1 MLKYIKS
8 IKNYHSIALLYIF
21 CFQFIFQTTLKEGL
35 QRLCQ
40 VANGFAINDSHLDA
54 LFYSVGLDEIGI
66 PKNILRTFLER
77 VHTDY
82 EPFEI
87 QSLLSRMLSHFECI
101 IQQKLLAGI
110 EVFSIRDLSV
120 TELIHH
126 RCQQGSLHNKY
137 FVIFKDILSD
147 CYSHLNVMDE
157 VSTDKQRWMLNE
169 LAFFQ
174 RILLKHG
181 SKADVKE
188 LFMFNFDYL
197 FGKLTCFSSAHLYE
211 EVTNVTTAYPDDYE
225 LAVLSEIV
233 ELSREGL
240 GLDSSQLPLQVIGR
254 LDPTKLSAQSSSLLK
269 RLSDEALSLCSV
281 LKPNR
286 ACLLSPSELS
296 SFSKEEQNQWTCKEL
311 KFMFFDHP
319 EYEFVGWRTDT
330 QEIFYFDKNCSVQR
344 SEVFDGLNKVVLT
357 MANHLLIE
365 SKLGV
370 HVLYNMTS
378 RQTIFTVHNGFDVV
392 GTDQVHRLILARTDT
407 RQIKIIDI
415 NECCTA
421 YTFDSDEPYNNVCLS
436 TNGRTVLCFSDNRRK
451 TPISSK
457 RIQGNSPSPA
467 GNHRSSPS
475 NNSLLYVAEE
485 NREDEDYEDE
495 EETYE
500 EITVLD
506 LDALAKVTTINLP
519 TEASFSKFHL
529 MSEDGAYFVRI
540 TEPDMNILV
549 WDLTTGYVQS
559 TIETNCCRIVRIAV
573 SAVGNVVVTA
583 SSDASVRVFN
593 LADGS
598 LRYTLTECVK
608 SVRMDGQHCLAL
620 SPDGKICVYFVRSNF
635 QPSFISVWNLYNG
648 GQLASLTT
656 DFYGLSYQISND
668 STFLVS
674 NFPSGLVRFDL
685 SV

>member
-1 MLKYIKS
+1 
-8 IKNYHSIALLYIF
+8 
-21 CFQFIFQTTLKEGL
+21 
-35 QRLCQ
+35 
-40 VANGFAINDSHLDA
+40 
-54 LFYSVGLDEIGI
+54 
-66 PKNILRTFLER
+66 
-77 VHTDY
+77 
-82 EPFEI
+82 
-87 QSLLSRMLSHFECI
+87 MLSHFECI

-110 EVFSIRDLSV
+110 EVFSIRDRSV
-120 TELIHH
+120 TELVHR
-126 RCQQGSLHNKY
+126 RCQEGLLHNKY
-137 FVIFKDILSD
+137 FHIFKDILSD
-147 CYSHLNVMDE
+147 CYSHLLVMDE
-157 VSTDKQRWMLNE
+157 ISTDKQRLMLNE

-181 SKADVKE
+181 SIADIKE

-197 FGKLTCFSSAHLYE
+197 FGKLTCFSFAHLYN
-211 EVTNVTTAYPDDYE
+211 EVTTITTAYPDDFE
-225 LAVLSEIV
+225 LKVLSEIV
-233 ELSREGL
+233 ELSKEGL
-240 GLDSSQLPLQVIGR
+240 GLDSSQFPLQVIGR
-254 LDPTKLSAQSSSLLK
+254 MDPTKLSSQSSFLLK
-269 RLSDEALSLCSV
+269 RLNDEALSLCSV

-296 SFSKEEQNQWTCKEL
+296 SLSKEEQNQWTCKEL
-311 KFMFFDHP
+311 KFMFFSHP
-319 EYEFVGWRTDT
+319 EYEFVGWRTDI
-330 QEIFYFDKNCSVQR
+330 QEIFYFDRNCTVQR
-344 SEVFDGLNKVVLT
+344 SEVFDGLNKIVLT
-357 MANHLLIE
+357 MENHLLIE
-365 SKLGV
+365 TKLGI

-378 RQTIFTVHNGFDVV
+378 RQTVFSVHNGFDVV
-392 GTDQVHRLILARTDT
+392 GTDQAHRLILVRTDT
-407 RQIKIIDI
+407 KQIKMIDI
-415 NECCTA
+415 KKCNTA
-421 YTFDSDEPYNNVCLS
+421 WTFNSNEPYNNVCLS

-451 TPISSK
+451 TPTRNKRLNGHYSSP
-457 RIQGNSPSPA
+457 GSHHSSPSP
-467 GNHRSSPS
+467 NS
-475 NNSLLYVAEE
+475 SLLYVAEE
-485 NREDEDYEDE
+485 NIREDEDE

-506 LDALAKVTTINLP
+506 LDHLSKVTTINLP

-529 MSEDGAYFVRI
+529 MSEDGAYYVRI

-549 WDLTTGYVQS
+549 WDLATGHVQS

-593 LADGS
+593 LGDGS
-598 LRYTLTECVK
+598 LRYTLTDCVK

-685 SV
+685 SI